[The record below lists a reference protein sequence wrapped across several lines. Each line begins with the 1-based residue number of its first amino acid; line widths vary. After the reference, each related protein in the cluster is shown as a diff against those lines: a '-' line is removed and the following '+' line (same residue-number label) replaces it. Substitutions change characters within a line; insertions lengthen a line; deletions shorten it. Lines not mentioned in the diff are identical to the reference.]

1 MAKGG
6 NGPALRL
13 KVKRK
18 DGTQLVAKDRD
29 GNSIKLPRVEVLVA
43 WDNEGGRFGVKFS
56 DPRAQA
62 ALEKV
67 YGGECY
73 FDLYD
78 NRQDEPRGKGKAAAD
93 DEDFD

>member
-1 MAKGG
+1 MANGK
-6 NGPALRL
+6 GPAMRL

-18 DGTQLVAKDRD
+18 DGTELAGVDRD
-29 GNSIKLPRVEVLVA
+29 GNKVKLPRMEVLVA

-62 ALEKV
+62 ALEKL

-78 NRQDEPRGKGKAAAD
+78 NRQDEPRKGKPAAED
-93 DEDFD
+93 DDFE

>member
-1 MAKGG
+1 MAKGSG
-6 NGPALRL
+6 RGPAMRL

-29 GNSIKLPRVEVLVA
+29 GNKVKLPRVEVLVA

-56 DPRAQA
+56 DPGAQA
-62 ALEKV
+62 ALEKH

-78 NRQDEPRGKGKAAAD
+78 NRNDEPRKAASTED
-93 DEDFD
+93 DDFE